1 MSTIGLV
8 DGELRQFLT
17 DFPIPEMDAEHL
29 AAVRAA
35 PSIPYPAAP
44 AIPGIE
50 VAEHFI
56 KRDDGSPDVRV
67 LVYRPI
73 AESTASPAILQM
85 HGGGMVLG
93 TPEMSDATNRIH
105 SAALGAV
112 IVSVDYRLPPEHPF
126 PAPLEDC
133 YAALKWLHG
142 NASELGVDPAR
153 IAVKGESAGGGLAAG
168 LALLARDRGEVPVAF
183 QCLTYPM
190 IDDRSPSEPHLHT
203 GEFVWTARSNRFG
216 WSCYLGQE
224 PGGEGVSQYAAPAR
238 AGNLSGLPPTLIIT
252 ASLDLFLEENLE
264 YARRLLRAGVPVE
277 LIVYPGAYHGFPMAG
292 ATSVNRR
299 YERDICEALVNA
311 LSGKREQ
318 KG

>member
-8 DGELRQFLT
+8 DNELRRFLT

-35 PSIPYPAAP
+35 PSIPYPESP
-44 AIPGIE
+44 DIQAIG
-50 VAEHFI
+50 VAEHYI
-56 KRDDGSPDVRV
+56 KCDDGSPDVRV
-67 LVYRPI
+67 LIYRTT
-73 AESTASPAILQM
+73 AKDVASPAILHM

-93 TPEMSDATNRIH
+93 APEMSDATNRIH
-105 SAALGAV
+105 AAALGAI

-142 NASELGVDPAR
+142 NASNLGVDRAR

-168 LALLARDRGEVPVAF
+168 LALLARDRGEVPVTF

-190 IDDRSPSEPHLHT
+190 IDDRPACEPHPHT
-203 GEFVWTARSNRFG
+203 GEFVWTSRSNRFG

-224 PGGEGVSQYAAPAR
+224 PGGEGVSPYAAPAR
-238 AGNLSGLPPTLIIT
+238 AVDLSGLPPALIIA

-277 LIVYPGAYHGFPMAG
+277 VIVYPGAYHGFPMAG
-292 ATSVNRR
+292 ATALNRR
-299 YERDICEALVNA
+299 YERDIREALVNA
-311 LSGKREQ
+311 LSKKHAQ
-318 KG
+318 KD